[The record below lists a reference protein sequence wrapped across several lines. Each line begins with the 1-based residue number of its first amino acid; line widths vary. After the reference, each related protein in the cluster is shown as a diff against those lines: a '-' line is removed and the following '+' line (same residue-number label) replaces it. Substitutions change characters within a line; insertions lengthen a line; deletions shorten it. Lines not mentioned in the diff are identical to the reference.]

1 MRKGLF
7 LLIIGTFMLDS
18 ARAQQAVDSMRIY
31 YPFGYRYVLP
41 DYRTNRRELE
51 RFIGSVQEAFRKD
64 IIERVVVRSG
74 TSPDGMSE
82 ANERLS
88 ARRADSLE
96 AYVVRRTGLP
106 SELIEKRSEGI
117 AWGMLRYRVAQ
128 SDMPYRDEILQI
140 LDRTPVWIFDDRG
153 RIIDGRKKQLMD
165 LRGGVPYKYMVR
177 EIFPD
182 LRSSIAV
189 SLYLKQT
196 GQPAPEPKRDTLP
209 ETPAAPDHE
218 PKPAVRAPQPT
229 VPAVPTVS
237 AEKPFRPLLA
247 VKTNLLYW
255 ATVMPDFN
263 SYTFVPNLEA
273 EWFFA
278 DRWSL
283 AGTGNFA
290 KWGYGGAKWFGISSW
305 SLEPRWWLKGDGRFR
320 WFYLGAYGQ
329 AGDYDVQDGST
340 PGSGY
345 TGNLWG
351 AGLSFGA
358 AIPFSDRFGLEI
370 GIRGGY
376 RHAQVKGYSYE
387 APDYFLN
394 VETAD
399 DHWGV
404 TGIKAS
410 VYYRFGRGSNSS
422 K

>member
-117 AWGMLRYRVAQ
+117 AWGMLRDRVAQ

-182 LRSSIAV
+182 LRSSIAEAR
-189 SLYLKQT
+189 ST
-196 GQPAPEPKRDTLP
+196 GAATDGPGRSDGFRRKAFPPAARRQDQPALLGDRHARFQQLYFRPEPRSRMVL
-209 ETPAAPDHE
+209 
-218 PKPAVRAPQPT
+218 R
-229 VPAVPTVS
+229 
-237 AEKPFRPLLA
+237 RPL
-247 VKTNLLYW
+247 V
-255 ATVMPDFN
+255 
-263 SYTFVPNLEA
+263 
-273 EWFFA
+273 
-278 DRWSL
+278 
-283 AGTGNFA
+283 AG
-290 KWGYGGAKWFGISSW
+290 
-305 SLEPRWWLKGDGRFR
+305 R
-320 WFYLGAYGQ
+320 
-329 AGDYDVQDGST
+329 
-340 PGSGY
+340 
-345 TGNLWG
+345 
-351 AGLSFGA
+351 
-358 AIPFSDRFGLEI
+358 
-370 GIRGGY
+370 Y
-376 RHAQVKGYSYE
+376 R
-387 APDYFLN
+387 
-394 VETAD
+394 
-399 DHWGV
+399 
-404 TGIKAS
+404 
-410 VYYRFGRGSNSS
+410 
-422 K
+422 